1 MPERLPRAEMGAV
14 CGDARPAYELAC
26 SPAFP
31 PAYRQV
37 PVVGFAFEDTA
48 GLADARLVPLP
59 SPILPPQG
67 RTPTPAAEDSG
78 GASVLTADNVRRTD
92 EPTSGGEATSIHRGI
107 CSYSWDCDT
116 ALRIVWC
123 ESRFDPA
130 AVSWNGTSY
139 GLFQIWQGHAW
150 RWPDFWSE
158 WMNPSRNVEY
168 AYELYLEQGWG
179 IWDCH

>member
-1 MPERLPRAEMGAV
+1 MVIRTAEVEGGLSAP
-14 CGDARPAYELAC
+14 GTLSY
-26 SPAFP
+26 
-31 PAYRQV
+31 
-37 PVVGFAFEDTA
+37 FA
-48 GLADARLVPLP
+48 
-59 SPILPPQG
+59 
-67 RTPTPAAEDSG
+67 
-78 GASVLTADNVRRTD
+78 
-92 EPTSGGEATSIHRGI
+92 I

-116 ALRIVWC
+116 AERIVWC

-150 RWPDFWSE
+150 RWPDFWSG

-179 IWDCH
+179 IWDCW

>member
-1 MPERLPRAEMGAV
+1 MGAV
-14 CGDARPAYELAC
+14 CGDASPAYELAC

-48 GLADARLVPLP
+48 DLADARLVPLP
-59 SPILPPQG
+59 SPVLPPQG
-67 RTPTPAAEDSG
+67 RTPTPAAEEPDVVSQDGAWLEGALDSG
-78 GASVLTADNVRRTD
+78 LPNVPIASFGDPGTIQAL
-92 EPTSGGEATSIHRGI
+92 I

-116 ALRIVWC
+116 ALRVAWC
-123 ESRFDPA
+123 ESRSDPA

-179 IWDCH
+179 IWDCR